1 MKKIFQLFLV
11 LILSALVLSSC
22 SNNTN
27 SDSWEELNERGY
39 FILGLDDTFAPMGFK
54 DSNGEFVGFDVE
66 LAEEVGKRIGLDV
79 KFQPIDW
86 SLKKT
91 ELNAKNIDVIWNGYT
106 ITESRKEKVAFSNPY
121 LDNSQI
127 IVTMSDSNIIK
138 KSDMDG
144 KIVAVQKESSAYDAV
159 IKDTQFVNSLGEEII
174 QFDTNNE
181 AFMDLEAKRVDAIV
195 VDEVL
200 ARYYMKLRGEEK
212 YSVLQ
217 EDFGKEQYGIGMRK
231 EDKILLEKINNAMEE
246 MKNDGTYD
254 SVDLL
259 AAGVLVSSRSA
270 WGAAAPRD

>member
-1 MKKIFQLFLV
+1 M
-11 LILSALVLSSC
+11 
-22 SNNTN
+22 
-27 SDSWEELNERGY
+27 
-39 FILGLDDTFAPMGFK
+39 
-54 DSNGEFVGFDVE
+54 
-66 LAEEVGKRIGLDV
+66 DV

-86 SLKKT
+86 SLKET

-254 SVDLL
+254 SIKNKWF
-259 AAGVLVSSRSA
+259 SNN
-270 WGAAAPRD
+270 

>member
-1 MKKIFQLFLV
+1 MKKIFQLLLV

-22 SNNTN
+22 SNNTA

-86 SLKKT
+86 SLKET

-254 SVDLL
+254 SIKNKWF
-259 AAGVLVSSRSA
+259 SNN
-270 WGAAAPRD
+270 

>member
-86 SLKKT
+86 SLKET

-254 SVDLL
+254 SIKNKWF
-259 AAGVLVSSRSA
+259 SNN
-270 WGAAAPRD
+270 